1 MARGV
6 ARSSPR
12 FGACCDAR
20 ALISGATM
28 KRTPLLLPAAAL
40 FSLSACAAT
49 ESGGA
54 APSLAKRPVEGR
66 LDVAPPSVVVTPPG
80 PLPTDLAGRL
90 ARWEADSAAAQQAFA
105 AERGPT
111 ASLVSA
117 AVGAPVASE
126 RWVVAQQ
133 AISRLMATR
142 APLTAALADI
152 DRLYLE
158 RSIDEAVD
166 GLPDIYA
173 LRGRLA
179 DTAAAQDAIIRAL
192 AEQLP
197 GE

>member
-1 MARGV
+1 MTRTLFLAGFSV
-6 ARSSPR
+6 ALS
-12 FGACCDAR
+12 
-20 ALISGATM
+20 L
-28 KRTPLLLPAAAL
+28 
-40 FSLSACAAT
+40 SLSACAAAQG
-49 ESGGA
+49 SGAA

-66 LDVAPPSVVVTPPG
+66 FDVAPPTVAVTPPG

-90 ARWEADSAAAQQAFA
+90 QRWDADALAAQQAFA
-105 AERGPT
+105 AERGNT

-117 AVGAPVASE
+117 AAGSPVSSE

-133 AISRLMATR
+133 AISRLIAAR
-142 APLTAALADI
+142 APLTNALADI

-173 LRGRLA
+173 LREKIS
-179 DTAAAQDAIIRAL
+179 DTASAQDAIIQAL
-192 AEQLP
+192 SDQLP